1 MRPTRLT
8 GLLLL
13 FCLVCFVY
21 AWMMNAG
28 EAAAAGLGILM
39 VLAIRA
45 DIFHLHMQ
53 TLVSSLTVT
62 RSADKTILHQNSIVN
77 ITTSVTTVVKQIT
90 ASFED
95 ILPAGAVLVS
105 GSTQFTN
112 GETSYSFNLPVIGG
126 SYFRGV
132 QVTCCDLF
140 FTRTLLIARNAEEPK
155 LTMYP
160 TGIAQTHHDAGLGAA
175 WSAQESD
182 RPALL
187 QGFDTRMLRPYAQGD
202 SIRDVDWKLTGK
214 HQKLYVRLK
223 MDASGGLPAVIADIP
238 PAGASPELCI
248 HFAETVLGALES
260 INIGEE
266 YPVLFISG
274 AMYLGMVRSG
284 SAEEIFA
291 MLRRSGSIYAT
302 DHLFRLS
309 HPYDLMRRS
318 GMTSEKTSPWST
330 HISDMMRQNT
340 GRYPTEFENTV
351 HNIAVLLEKVTT
363 VTYITSAVGDI
374 SHMTYCITETK
385 KNKRYGNVIVTGVK
399 GTSREEE
406 VRNAFTYAGADD
418 LEMV

>member
-1 MRPTRLT
+1 MHPTLLS
-8 GLLLL
+8 GILLLCSL
-13 FCLVCFVY
+13 FCIGY
-21 AWMMNAG
+21 AWLMNSAG
-28 EAAAAGLGILM
+28 AAAAGLGILM

-105 GSTQFTN
+105 GSTTFTE
-112 GETSYSFNLPVIGG
+112 GRATYAVRIPVIGD
-126 SYFRGV
+126 SYFRGI
-132 QVTCCDLF
+132 QITCSDMF
-140 FTRTLLIARNAEEPK
+140 FTRTLLVARNAELPK
-155 LTMYP
+155 FTMYP
-160 TGIAQTHHDAGLGAA
+160 TGISQSYTLSGYGAGWGAK
-175 WSAQESD
+175 EYD

-187 QGFDTRMLRPYAQGD
+187 QGLDIRSLRPYAQGD

-248 HFAETVLGALES
+248 HFAETVLGALEG
-260 INIGEE
+260 INIGEDF
-266 YPVLFISG
+266 PVIFFSG
-274 AMYLGMVRSG
+274 AMYLGMTRSG
-284 SAEEIFA
+284 FTDEING
-291 MLRRSGSIYAT
+291 MLKHAGSICPTDYVFRISHPNALMETERSGKILTDFEQRISALERQYA
-302 DHLFRLS
+302 
-309 HPYDLMRRS
+309 
-318 GMTSEKTSPWST
+318 
-330 HISDMMRQNT
+330 
-340 GRYPTEFENTV
+340 GRYPTDFEIV
-351 HNIAVLLEKVTT
+351 VKNIVMALENETHIIYVTT
-363 VTYITSAVGDI
+363 ANGDL
-374 SHMTYCITETK
+374 SHMTYFISETK
-385 KNKRYGNVIVTGVK
+385 MNNRYVTLLVVGVA